1 MMPRM
6 MLDGNGAS
14 TEAIRL
20 ARVGVIS
27 AYPITPQSP
36 IAEKLS
42 QYVADGRLEAKYLR
56 VESEHTALSCAIGS
70 MLTGVRAATAT
81 SSVGLA
87 LMHEIL
93 GVASGLR
100 IPVVMPLINRALV
113 APWSLWCDHQD
124 SMAERDSG
132 WIQLYAEN
140 VQEVLDLL
148 LIAYKAA
155 EHEQVLLPA
164 MVCFDGFFLSH
175 SIQPVEVPDQ
185 DAVDHFLPKYECKN
199 LYLDPD
205 DPMFVNDLTSPDE
218 FSEMR
223 YQQMIAFKNALE
235 IIPGVQDEFFQ
246 LSGRRYQMIE
256 TYKCEDADVVLVTI
270 GSMAG
275 TAKHVVNQLRTRGE
289 KIGIVKITCFRPFPV
304 EIMRGVLK
312 GKKVIGII
320 DRSAGLGAEGGPV
333 WLEVKS
339 VAGKEAKI
347 FDYIAGLGGRDI
359 PETTI
364 EKICIE
370 LLQSVNKE
378 VSAPKKP
385 WIDTAE
391 NAMDIREARVKAHGA
406 ERRAQSARYRS
417 NITGKQEKQERG

>member
-1 MMPRM
+1 MPRI
-6 MLDGNGAS
+6 MLDGNGAA

-36 IAEKLS
+36 IAERLS
-42 QYVADGRLEAKYLR
+42 QYVADGTLKAKYLR
-56 VESEHTALSCAIGS
+56 VESEHTALSCAIGT
-70 MLTGVRAATAT
+70 MLTGIRAATAT

-140 VQEVLDLL
+140 AQEVLDLCL
-148 LIAYKAA
+148 VAYKAA

-175 SIQPVEVPDQ
+175 SIQPVEVPEQHD
-185 DAVDHFLPKYECKN
+185 VDGFLPKYECKN

-205 DPMFVNDLTSPDE
+205 DPMFVNNLTSPDE

-235 IIPGVQDEFFQ
+235 IIPEVQEDFFNTFA
-246 LSGRRYQMIE
+246 RKYRMIE
-256 TYKCEDADVVLVTI
+256 AYKCEDAEVVLVTI

-275 TAKHVVNQLRTRGE
+275 TAKHVVNQLRTKGQ
-289 KIGIVKITCFRPFPV
+289 KVGVVKITCFRPFPL
-304 EIMRGVLK
+304 EILRGILTGKKMIGVL
-312 GKKVIGII
+312 

-339 VAGKEAKI
+339 AADKDAKV
-347 FDYIAGLGGRDI
+347 FDYVAGLGGRDI

-364 EKICIE
+364 EKIYTE
-370 LLQSVNKE
+370 LLQSVSSDRS
-378 VSAPKKP
+378 VPVKP

-391 NAMDIREARVKAHGA
+391 NAMEVREARVKAQGA
-406 ERRAQSARYRS
+406 ERQAQSA
-417 NITGKQEKQERG
+417 Q

>member
-1 MMPRM
+1 MARM
-6 MLDGNGAS
+6 VLDGNGAA

-42 QYVADGRLEAKYLR
+42 QYAADNTVNAKYLR
-56 VESEHTALSCAIGS
+56 VESEHTALSCAIGA

-87 LMHEIL
+87 LMHEVL
-93 GVASGLR
+93 GVASGCR
-100 IPVVMPLINRALV
+100 VPIVMPLINRALV

-148 LIAYKAA
+148 LIAYKTA
-155 EHEQVLLPA
+155 EHEKVLLPA

-175 SIQPVEVPDQ
+175 SLQTVEVPEQ
-185 DAVDHFLPKYECKN
+185 QAVDTFLPRYECKN
-199 LYLDPD
+199 LFLDPN
-205 DPMFVNDLTSPDE
+205 DPMFINNLTSPDE

-223 YQQMIAFKNALE
+223 YQQKEAFKNTLKIVPQIQA
-235 IIPGVQDEFFQ
+235 DFFN
-246 LSGRRYQMIE
+246 SFGRQYRMIE
-256 TYKCEDADVVLVTI
+256 SYKCDDTDTVLVTI

-275 TAKHVVNQLRTRGE
+275 TAKHVTNKLRSQG
-289 KIGIVKITCFRPFPV
+289 KKVGVIKITCFRPFPL
-304 EIMRGVLK
+304 EPMREALK
-312 GKKVIGII
+312 GKKIVGVI

-339 VAGKEAKI
+339 MADKDSML
-347 FDYIAGLGGRDI
+347 FNYIAGLGGRDI

-364 EKICIE
+364 ENIFQE
-370 LLQSVNKE
+370 LLD
-378 VSAPKKP
+378 APGSKIATPVKP
-385 WIDTAE
+385 WIDTKE
-391 NAMDIREARVKAHGA
+391 NAMTIRV
-406 ERRAQSARYRS
+406 AQVC
-417 NITGKQEKQERG
+417 TGSGEK

>member
-1 MMPRM
+1 MPRV
-6 MLDGNGAS
+6 MLDGNGAA

-36 IAEKLS
+36 IAERLS
-42 QYVADGRLEAKYLR
+42 QYVADGTLKAKYLR

-140 VQEVLDLL
+140 AQEVLDLC

-155 EHEQVLLPA
+155 EHEQILLPA

-175 SIQPVEVPDQ
+175 SIQPVEAPSQ
-185 DAVDHFLPKYECKN
+185 DDVDGFLPAYECKN

-223 YQQMIAFKNALE
+223 YQQVIAFNNALE
-235 IIPGVQDEFFQ
+235 IIPTVQEDFFKTF
-246 LSGRRYQMIE
+246 GREYRMVE
-256 TYKCEDADVVLVTI
+256 AYKCEDAEVVLVTI

-275 TAKHVVNQLRTRGE
+275 TAKHVVNQLRTNGQ
-289 KIGIVKITCFRPFPV
+289 KVGIVKITCFRPFPL
-304 EIMRGVLK
+304 EILRGILK
-312 GKKVIGII
+312 GKKMIGVI

-339 VAGKEAKI
+339 AADKEAKV
-347 FDYIAGLGGRDI
+347 FDYVAGLGGRDI
-359 PETTI
+359 PGTTI
-364 EKICIE
+364 KKICSE
-370 LLQSVNKE
+370 LLQSINSDR
-378 VSAPKKP
+378 SAPVKP

-391 NAMDIREARVKAHGA
+391 NAMLVREARVKAQGA
-406 ERRAQSARYRS
+406 GRKREGTDQLERKSRRRT
-417 NITGKQEKQERG
+417 NV

>member
-1 MMPRM
+1 MPRV
-6 MLDGNGAS
+6 MLDGNGAA

-36 IAEKLS
+36 IAERLS
-42 QYVADGRLEAKYLR
+42 QYVADGRLKAKYLR
-56 VESEHTALSCAIGS
+56 VESEHTALSCAIGT
-70 MLTGVRAATAT
+70 MLTGIRAATAT

-132 WIQLYAEN
+132 WVQLYAEN
-140 VQEVLDLL
+140 AQEVLDLC

-175 SIQPVEVPDQ
+175 SIQRVEVPEQ
-185 DAVDHFLPKYECKN
+185 EAVDGFLPKYECKN

-205 DPMFVNDLTSPDE
+205 DPMFVNNLTSPDE

-235 IIPGVQDEFFQ
+235 IIPAVQEDFFKTF
-246 LSGRRYQMIE
+246 GRKYRMIE
-256 TYKCEDADVVLVTI
+256 AYKCEDADVVLVTI

-275 TAKHVVNQLRTRGE
+275 TAKYVINQLRVEGQ
-289 KIGIVKITCFRPFPV
+289 KVGVVKITCFRPFPL
-304 EIMRGVLK
+304 EILRGILK
-312 GKKVIGII
+312 GKKMIGVI

-339 VAGKEAKI
+339 AANKEAKT
-347 FDYIAGLGGRDI
+347 FGYVAGLGGRDI

-364 EKICIE
+364 KKICTE
-370 LLQSVNKE
+370 LLQNVNSDR
-378 VSAPKKP
+378 SAPVKS

-391 NAMDIREARVKAHGA
+391 NAMEVREARVKAKGA
-406 ERRAQSARYRS
+406 KRRAQSAKREIQAR
-417 NITGKQEKQERG
+417 

>member
-1 MMPRM
+1 MPRM
-6 MLDGNGAS
+6 MLDGNGAA

-42 QYVADGRLEAKYLR
+42 QYVADGTLKAKYLR

-140 VQEVLDLL
+140 AQEVLDLC

-175 SIQPVEVPDQ
+175 SVQPVELPVQND
-185 DAVDHFLPKYECKN
+185 VDGFLPEYECKN
-199 LYLDPD
+199 LYLDPE
-205 DPMFVNDLTSPDE
+205 DPMFVNNLTSPGE

-223 YQQMIAFKNALE
+223 YQQAMAFKNALE
-235 IIPGVQDEFFQ
+235 IIPAVQQDFFKTF
-246 LSGRRYQMIE
+246 GREYRLIE
-256 TYKCEDADVVLVTI
+256 AYKCEDAEVVLVTI
-270 GSMAG
+270 GSMSG
-275 TAKHVVNQLRTRGE
+275 TAKHVVNQLRAGGQ
-289 KIGIVKITCFRPFPV
+289 KVGVVKITCFRPFPL
-304 EIMRGVLK
+304 EILVGILK
-312 GKKVIGII
+312 GKKMVGVI

-339 VAGKEAKI
+339 AADKEAKI
-347 FDYIAGLGGRDI
+347 FDYVAGLGGRDI

-364 EKICIE
+364 KKICSE
-370 LLQSVNKE
+370 LLQSVNSNR
-378 VSAPKKP
+378 SAPVKP

-391 NAMDIREARVKAHGA
+391 NAMAVREALVKAQGA
-406 ERRAQSARYRS
+406 ECPGQDAKPDVQVR
-417 NITGKQEKQERG
+417 